1 MEIEK
6 LSKKWVAAYSSDK
19 NRQAFLLTPLLTYNI
34 FQNKQDAHS
43 VFYGILCVATGPLHC
58 GIFRVLS

>member
-43 VFYGILCVATGPLHC
+43 VFYGILCVATGPLH
-58 GIFRVLS
+58 